1 MFTVINDTANINS
14 TVYSSLIASNKI
26 LTNSKSVSYEL
37 SNLGLAADQ
46 SVKVN
51 NISVKNAGV
60 FYDAVVNVINSTNA
74 ADVAKAVTA
83 TLKNC
88 RSKGSVWVVATMAEV
103 DDQGYRTFDSIKDMM
118 IAKGAQS
125 FEVADNGHLVI
136 MGITG
141 STGNAN
147 LFSGLAGV
155 HGTGVTPSVYKA
167 YPGES
172 VYVIR
177 KAFANTNNPI
187 SVTRATYAGNRNDTS
202 RVTFTLPR
210 NISDARVNAV
220 LNNPETREFLRD
232 LKGDMPA
239 IQAWHLSRIAF

>member
-1 MFTVINDTANINS
+1 MFTVINDTQKINS
-14 TVYSSLIASNKI
+14 SVFSSLIASNKI
-26 LTNSKSVSYEL
+26 LTNSKTVSNEL
-37 SNLGLAADQ
+37 SNLGLADYQ
-46 SVKVN
+46 SVRVN
-51 NISVKNAGV
+51 HISVKTAGV

-88 RSKGSVWVVATMAEV
+88 CQKGSVWVVATMAEV

-125 FEVADNGHLVI
+125 FEVADDGHLVI
-136 MGITG
+136 LGITG
-141 STGNAN
+141 SVGNPN

-177 KAFANTNNPI
+177 KAFANSDNPVNI
-187 SVTRATYAGNRNDTS
+187 ARAPYSGNRNDTS
-202 RVTFTLPR
+202 RVTFSLPR

-232 LKGDMPA
+232 LKGDMPT
-239 IQAWHLSRIAF
+239 IQSWHLSRIAF